1 MDNPTVVFRKF
12 FSDEDESYVA
22 VRSDTYTQA
31 DGVMS
36 HANCELSLNDG
47 NQTALL
53 YESFYTPYD
62 EDAPSLDSQFEKA
75 VLRIEAL
82 RSACTAALDE
92 LGALFIDMRE
102 AEETRAELDE
112 AEYDSP
118 PFPDE
123 EEFFDPAGFN
133 FDEDYAPLSE

>member
-1 MDNPTVVFRKF
+1 MENPTVVFRKF

-75 VLRIEAL
+75 VRRIEAL

-112 AEYDSP
+112 
-118 PFPDE
+118 